1 MRVSYPL
8 TKDLLEKIFHAY
20 GFSEEESGVIVDSLL
35 AADLAGIESHGIQR
49 MVRYDD
55 AILRGMVV
63 VDAKPETVWD
73 TPISAVIDAHQAMG
87 QLVSVQ
93 AMQLAIEKAKKT
105 GIGMVAVRNS
115 NHFGIAGYYSRMASK
130 EGLIGISMTNSEAI
144 MVPTGS
150 RQAMLGTNPISLAFP
165 ADPVDFCFDAAT
177 TVVPRGKLEVYRKAE
192 KETPDG
198 WMVDADGQPC
208 NDPDKVIQNISS
220 RAGGGILPLGG
231 CTELTGGHKGYGYGM
246 FCELFTSVLSGG
258 PPSYRTYQEPNVA
271 DSAHFFMAIDCNAF
285 GDPEALKA
293 ACSGLLEDIRNAAPA
308 QEGQRIYIHG
318 EKEVE
323 FAATV
328 YEDGIP
334 VNEKT
339 VKEIETIARNLQI
352 PFSLV

>member
-1 MRVSYPL
+1 MRISYQL

-20 GFSEEESGVIVDSLL
+20 GFSEEESGIIVDSLL

-55 AILRGMVV
+55 AILRGMVA
-63 VDAKPETVWD
+63 VDAKPETVWS
-73 TPISAVIDAHQAMG
+73 TPISAVIDANRAMG

-93 AMQLAIEKAKKT
+93 AMKLAIEKAKAT

-115 NHFGIAGYYSRMASK
+115 NHFGIAGYYTRMAAK
-130 EGLIGISMTNSEAI
+130 ADLIGISMTNSEAI
-144 MVPTGS
+144 LVPTGS
-150 RQAMLGTNPISLAFP
+150 RQAMLGTIPISVAFP
-165 ADPVDFCFDAAT
+165 AEPVDFCFDAAT

-198 WMVDADGQPC
+198 WMVDALGMPC
-208 NDPDKVIQNISS
+208 NDPDRVIRNISS

-231 CTELTGGHKGYGYGM
+231 CTELTGGHKGYGFGM
-246 FCELFTSVLSGG
+246 ICELFTSILSGG
-258 PPSYRTYQEPNVA
+258 PPSYRTYQEENVA
-271 DSAHFFMAIDCNAF
+271 DSAHFFMAIDPNAF

-293 ACSGLLEDIRNAAPA
+293 SCSALLEDIRNAAPA

-323 FAATV
+323 FAETV
-328 YEDGIP
+328 YTDGIP

-339 VKEIETIARNLQI
+339 VKELETIAKSLQL
-352 PFSLV
+352 PFLI